1 VRDKK
6 FELSNSLIFL
16 MALAI
21 GIIVA
26 DLYYLQPLLHQVSTE
41 FSISS
46 SKASLLMTLVQIG
59 YALGLAFV
67 VPLGDIIPRRR
78 LLVGIY
84 TLAAILMAG
93 AASIHSFN
101 LFAVMSLFIGLTS
114 VGGQVIVPFAADFAK
129 EEERSRVIAKVMT
142 GLLLGIL
149 FSRTFSGIM
158 AQALGWRAV
167 YWIAA
172 GLLLVIALV
181 LRIVL
186 PEEEP
191 RAHVHYHELLYDAL
205 SFLRTHHHLRR
216 RAYFGF
222 LMFATF
228 SAVWTVLSFHLAIA
242 PFHYSN
248 ATIGLFG
255 LFGVAG
261 VLAANLTGT
270 QADKNRLDLTTR
282 IAGLLMLIS
291 FAVFWFGRYQFLSIG
306 AGLILIDAGMQG
318 MQISNQSIIYSLAPQ
333 KRSRINSI
341 YMVSCFLGASSGS
354 YLAGRLYQQFD
365 WAGACVLGLVLT
377 GAILVP
383 TFFWKAP
390 KRVLAEASEP
400 LV

>member
-1 VRDKK
+1 
-6 FELSNSLIFL
+6 

-21 GIIVA
+21 GVIVA

-78 LLVGIY
+78 LLVSIY

-158 AQALGWRAV
+158 AQALSWRAV

-191 RAHVHYHELLYDAL
+191 RAHVHYHELLFDAL

-377 GAILVP
+377 VAILVP

>member
-1 VRDKK
+1 
-6 FELSNSLIFL
+6 

-21 GIIVA
+21 GVIVA

-78 LLVGIY
+78 LLVSIY

-101 LFAVMSLFIGLTS
+101 LFAGMSLFIGLTS

-191 RAHVHYHELLYDAL
+191 RAHVHYHELLFDAL

-377 GAILVP
+377 VAILVP

>member
-1 VRDKK
+1 
-6 FELSNSLIFL
+6 
-16 MALAI
+16 
-21 GIIVA
+21 
-26 DLYYLQPLLHQVSTE
+26 
-41 FSISS
+41 
-46 SKASLLMTLVQIG
+46 
-59 YALGLAFV
+59 
-67 VPLGDIIPRRR
+67 
-78 LLVGIY
+78 
-84 TLAAILMAG
+84 
-93 AASIHSFN
+93 
-101 LFAVMSLFIGLTS
+101 
-114 VGGQVIVPFAADFAK
+114 
-129 EEERSRVIAKVMT
+129 
-142 GLLLGIL
+142 
-149 FSRTFSGIM
+149 
-158 AQALGWRAV
+158 
-167 YWIAA
+167 
-172 GLLLVIALV
+172 
-181 LRIVL
+181 
-186 PEEEP
+186 
-191 RAHVHYHELLYDAL
+191 
-205 SFLRTHHHLRR
+205 
-216 RAYFGF
+216 
-222 LMFATF
+222 MFATF

-377 GAILVP
+377 VAILVP